1 MQKKP
6 PQTPGTDAI
15 LTNDDAS
22 AQTGSINVTFT
33 DSLEGDSRDGA
44 ASTSATVSDAVPQP
58 HDPYRLAFFILY
70 LQGIGSIF
78 PWNVFITKTDYY
90 ALAFR
95 GSEYA
100 PSFWRIVTTTY
111 TLMGLVTIFCMQRVQ
126 HLSSP
131 RSRVVGGL
139 TLMLGVFLVIFGF
152 SAAPLA
158 LPTEQ
163 LAPFL
168 QRTRTSLF
176 SVTVAGVALAQA
188 LRRR

>member
-1 MQKKP
+1 MREREDPAARAPLQHA
-6 PQTPGTDAI
+6 D
-15 LTNDDAS
+15 DDAVHSS
-22 AQTGSINVTFT
+22 ARERLGM
-33 DSLEGDSRDGA
+33 GDA
-44 ASTSATVSDAVPQP
+44 LLNTSTTASDAMPQP
-58 HDPYRLAFFILY
+58 HDRYRLAFFILY

>member
-1 MQKKP
+1 MRPAARAPLQHA
-6 PQTPGTDAI
+6 D
-15 LTNDDAS
+15 
-22 AQTGSINVTFT
+22 
-33 DSLEGDSRDGA
+33 DGA
-44 ASTSATVSDAVPQP
+44 VHCSNARERLGMEDALLNTSTTASDAVPSDAVP
-58 HDPYRLAFFILY
+58 HDRYRLAFFILY